1 MASAAYQSIQ
11 VQIVDVY
18 DGEWPGAGRGVAAAV
33 LAGDVSLRG
42 RGVLLRGEQAAGRR
56 VHALAMG
63 TAPLQP
69 PQVTD
74 QTNKHVSRC
83 SSRPAGRRQAIAD
96 SLARCFLGST
106 RRASWRGCAAS
117 G

>member
-42 RGVLLRGEQAAGRR
+42 RGVLLRGEQAAGPGTRAGDGHRATAASPGNRPNQQTR
-56 VHALAMG
+56 VALFIS
-63 TAPLQP
+63 P
-69 PQVTD
+69 
-74 QTNKHVSRC
+74 C
-83 SSRPAGRRQAIAD
+83 RQAAGH
-96 SLARCFLGST
+96 R
-106 RRASWRGCAAS
+106 
-117 G
+117 